1 MTDQIKAQILQL
13 PDDEIKPLLQ
23 WLTNYYDGDVW
34 DRQMAADIERLGEE
48 EWIRRL
54 SQPVEDDGGRR
65 AAILRLMNSQEPTTD
80 EKREQFLTDLVFVI
94 GEPIESYREELP
106 ASE

>member
-1 MTDQIKAQILQL
+1 MTNQIKAQLLQL
-13 PDDEIKPLLQ
+13 PDEEIKPLLE
-23 WLTNYYDGDVW
+23 WLTNYYDGEVW

-65 AAILRLMNSQEPTTD
+65 AAILRLMNSQEPTTE
-80 EKREQFLTDLVFVI
+80 EKRQQFLTDLFLAVGQTMDDFSNK
-94 GEPIESYREELP
+94 PMK
-106 ASE
+106 A